1 MRVEQNVDGAGDA
14 LRDVSGVRTHSG
26 TGQVVG
32 ILTACGCVVDVGG
45 SPVGVQVGGVDQ
57 ARGLGDL

>member
-1 MRVEQNVDGAGDA
+1 MGVKQNVDGAGDA

-32 ILTACGCVVDVGG
+32 ILTAGGCFVDVGG
-45 SPVGVQVGGVDQ
+45 SPIGVQMGGVDQ
-57 ARGLGDL
+57 ARGLRDL